1 MVDREA
7 AEAMQFFSALAT
19 DDVANSRY
27 WDDPV
32 WLELSPVAREVVSTR
47 PGILDR
53 TFSTLAWDAVY
64 WLLAPNR
71 RAERPRDP
79 NGPAEMAVFG
89 AEGFPC
95 GATATQGIPYRFV
108 RPSTA
113 AILADHVSNALDDVP
128 DLFDAD
134 AMAAANVYK
143 APSDCDDMVTLLTR
157 YAQLYRLAAELDE
170 CVLVVRD

>member
-1 MVDREA
+1 MLDRDA
-7 AEAMQFFSALAT
+7 AEALQFFPTLAT
-19 DDVANSRY
+19 VDVANSRY

-32 WLELSPVAREVVSTR
+32 WLELSPAARQVTSTH
-47 PGILDR
+47 PGILGR
-53 TFSTLAWDAVY
+53 TFSTRAWDAVY

-71 RAERPRDP
+71 RAQEPQDP

-95 GATATQGIPYRFV
+95 GATATQGVPLRFV
-108 RPSTA
+108 RPPTA
-113 AILADHVSNALDDVP
+113 AILADHVLSMLDDVH
-128 DLFDAD
+128 DLFDAE

-143 APSDCDDMVTLLTR
+143 APSDPNHLVALLAQ
-157 YAQLYRLAAELDE
+157 YAQFYRRAAELDE